1 MNSFSYY
8 DTTILSLGALFFGII
23 MLIKGG
29 GWAVE
34 AGVFI
39 ATRYG
44 VSPLIVGFTIIAFG
58 TSLPELIVSVVANL
72 QGSPGIALGNV
83 LGSNIANVLMVLGC
97 TALISVLHV
106 KVSRMLVRDLIF
118 MMLAMIGLTVLLYSG
133 GISRLTGFGMV
144 AILGTYIFIQ
154 YKAVG
159 SFKNDTS
166 EGEGVSAAETP
177 LFKNDFVAYG
187 TLLLGLVCISVGAEF
202 LVKGAKVSAGLIG
215 VPESIIALSIIA
227 FGTSLPELT
236 TSIIAARKGHSEM
249 VIGNIIGSNV
259 FNILMILGF
268 ASLIKPIA
276 SGSFSPQILNF
287 DVWITLLVSF
297 SLVLVLLI
305 FGRIGRVTGILFF
318 LSYIAYN
325 IYIYMA
331 NINA

>member
-8 DTTILSLGALFFGII
+8 DTTILSLGALFLGII

-58 TSLPELIVSVVANL
+58 TSLPELIVSVVANF

-83 LGSNIANVLMVLGC
+83 LGSNIANILMVLGC
-97 TALISVLHV
+97 TALISVLKV
-106 KVSRMLVRDLIF
+106 NVSRMLVRDLIF
-118 MMLAMIGLTVLLYSG
+118 MMLVTIGLTALLYYG
-133 GISRLTGFGMV
+133 GISRLAGFSMLT
-144 AILGTYIFIQ
+144 ILGSYIFFQ
-154 YKAVG
+154 YRAAG
-159 SFKNDTS
+159 SKTPDIGTDDSEAMFKND
-166 EGEGVSAAETP
+166 
-177 LFKNDFVAYG
+177 LFAYG

-227 FGTSLPELT
+227 FGTSLPELS
-236 TSIIAARKGHSEM
+236 TSIIAARKGQSEM

-268 ASLIKPIA
+268 ASLSKPIIN
-276 SGSFSPQILNF
+276 GSFSPQILNF
-287 DVWITLLVSF
+287 DVWITLFVSLCF
-297 SLVLVLLI
+297 VFILFI
-305 FGRIGRVTGILFF
+305 FGRISRVTGSLFF
-318 LSYIAYN
+318 LSYIVYN
-325 IYIYMA
+325 IYIYMV
-331 NINA
+331 NISA

>member
-44 VSPLIVGFTIIAFG
+44 ISPLIVGFTIIAFG

-106 KVSRMLVRDLIF
+106 KVSRMLVRDLVF
-118 MMLAMIGLTVLLYSG
+118 MMSAMIGLTALLYSG

-159 SFKNDTS
+159 SSKGDIV
-166 EGEGVSAAETP
+166 EEDSAEPP

-268 ASLIKPIA
+268 ASLTKPIVN
-276 SGSFSPQILNF
+276 GTFSPQILNF

-297 SLVLVLLI
+297 CLVLILLI
-305 FGRIGRVTGILFF
+305 FGRIGRVTGSLFF

-325 IYIYMA
+325 IYIYMV